1 MKTLQRYRPRMA
13 IGHQT
18 RPVLTVTLRAE
29 DAIMTLDPPSR
40 S

>member
-1 MKTLQRYRPRMA
+1 MA

-29 DAIMTLDPPSR
+29 DAIMTLDPHASLAPDR
-40 S
+40 FF